1 MNLETV
7 SRRMRYV
14 LLVFALLA
22 LAGNSFISIYA
33 KPADPKLDARRLKTG
48 RFLYRTLLNGKDAGN
63 SDISVRKL
71 PGSDNFIYTTHV
83 TGQLSQQWEAVATE
97 TFMPISAKLTFGDGD
112 NMRPAFELKY
122 QNARV
127 TGFRLARRADVSS
140 KVEVD
145 AEVQSDTV
153 DQRID
158 WAAAMSQN
166 LVPGREFTFH
176 VFDPGTGQCRVT
188 GRIAG
193 PETVKVPAGTFEA
206 MRIVYRMEKASGS
219 EVYQVLTNRE
229 GLRMLL
235 REEFPDGAVTELL
248 KVKEWQPNGTD
259 SK

>member
-7 SRRMRYV
+7 SRSMRYV
-14 LLVFALLA
+14 RLVFALLA
-22 LAGNSFISIYA
+22 LAGDSFISTYA
-33 KPADPKLDARRLKTG
+33 KPADSKMDARRLKTG
-48 RFLYRTLLNGKDAGN
+48 RYLYSTLLNGMDSGT

-71 PGSDNFIYTTHV
+71 PGSGNFIYTTHV
-83 TGQLSQQWEAVATE
+83 SGQLSQQWEAGATE
-97 TFMPISAKLTFGDGD
+97 TFVPISAKLTFGDGD
-112 NMRPAFELKY
+112 NLSPAFELKY

-127 TGFRLARRADVSS
+127 IGFRLARRADASS

-145 AEVQSDTV
+145 AEVLSDAV

-158 WAAAMSQN
+158 WAAAMSQD

-193 PETVKVPAGTFEA
+193 PETVKVPAGAFEA
-206 MRIVYRMEKASGS
+206 MRIVYRIEKASGS

-235 REEFPDGAVTELL
+235 REEFPDGAVTEL
-248 KVKEWQPNGTD
+248 VK
-259 SK
+259 